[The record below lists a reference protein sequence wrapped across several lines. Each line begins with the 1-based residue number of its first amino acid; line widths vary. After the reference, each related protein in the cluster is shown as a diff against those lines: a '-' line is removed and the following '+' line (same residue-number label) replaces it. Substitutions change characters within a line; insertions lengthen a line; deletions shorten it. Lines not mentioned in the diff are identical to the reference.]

1 MYPPAHA
8 ERHARKL
15 NAASADGRP
24 AAERSDLRIPA
35 VPDGAG
41 ELDLPPPI
49 LQSWKRCLAQP
60 DLDPF
65 RPMEPQVLDQGRLR
79 ERTEPLAGLVR
90 LAESELRL
98 LLESFSDSGYA
109 VILTDADGVILR
121 HLCDLTLEREL
132 RKAGLWT
139 GADWGESRAG
149 TNGIGTCIVEGR
161 PITVHREDHFLR
173 QNIDLTCSAAPIRDP
188 DGRLLGVLDA
198 SCCSADDS
206 RSGQSLARALVCKS
220 ATILENQHFL
230 RQFRD
235 RRVLRFHS
243 RPEGIGHP
251 QEALIALAEDSRVLA
266 LNQAALALLGFG
278 DRERLRGRALS
289 EILSGNLDPL
299 LYSVPSKE
307 GTIREL
313 RDQARGQRLYGFV
326 YQYRKPQRRTDLRVP
341 ASTQIAIRG
350 QPACRGDLCN
360 LETLAGSDPGMQQAA
375 GRARRVMDKRIPIL
389 LHGETGT
396 GKELFS
402 QALHRAS
409 SRRDKPFVALNC
421 ASIPE
426 TLIESEL
433 FGYKHGA
440 FTGASREGRRGKIA
454 ESSGGTLFLDEIGDM
469 PLAMQSRLLRVLES
483 QEVVPLGGEQPVKVE
498 LNVIAASHRDLAQL
512 VVEGRFRED
521 LYYRL
526 NGITLHLTPLRLR
539 GDLEEIVLKVLE
551 AENDTGAEL
560 RVTPE
565 AMAALLAFEWPG
577 NIRQLRNVIR
587 TAVALCEEGVIEV
600 VHLNLP
606 RLPRTASP
614 GAEPVPRPAATAE
627 TNPDPAERDPEP
639 EGPLKAAELKVIRDC
654 LTRNGWNISRT
665 AAALDMSRNTLY
677 RKIRRHGIV
686 PG

>member
-1 MYPPAHA
+1 MHPPTHA
-8 ERHARKL
+8 QRHARKL
-15 NAASADGRP
+15 SKATAWGRP
-24 AAERSDLRIPA
+24 PIDATDQCGDEAPA
-35 VPDGAG
+35 TIKALG
-41 ELDLPPPI
+41 LPPSI
-49 LQSWKRCLAQP
+49 LQSWQRCLAHP

-65 RPMEPQVLDQGRLR
+65 RPVEPQVLDQGRLR
-79 ERTEPLAGLVR
+79 ERTEALAGLVR

-109 VILTDADGVILR
+109 VILTDAEGVILR

-132 RKAGLWT
+132 RRAGLWT
-139 GADWGESRAG
+139 GANWGESSAG

-161 PITVHREDHFLR
+161 PITVHRDDHFLR
-173 QNIDLTCSAAPIRDP
+173 QNIDLSCSAAPIRDP
-188 DGRLLGVLDA
+188 DGQLLGVLDA
-198 SCCSADDS
+198 SCCSADES
-206 RSGQSLARALVCKS
+206 RSAQSLARALVCKS

-230 RQFRD
+230 RLFRD
-235 RRVLRFHS
+235 YRVLRFHS

-251 QEALIALAEDSRVLA
+251 QEALMALGEDSRVLA
-266 LNQAALALLGFG
+266 LNEAALALLGFG
-278 DRERLRGRALS
+278 ERGRLLGRPLS
-289 EILSGNLDPL
+289 DILAGNLDPL
-299 LYSVPSKE
+299 LHSVPSKE
-307 GTIREL
+307 GTIRDL
-313 RDQARGQRLYGFV
+313 RDQARGQPLYGFV
-326 YQYRKPQRRTDLRVP
+326 YRYRKPQRRVDPRMP
-341 ASTQIAIRG
+341 PHTQIRARD
-350 QPACRGDLCN
+350 QLTQCRDLCD

-409 SRRDKPFVALNC
+409 SRRDRPFVALNC
-421 ASIPE
+421 AAIPE

-469 PLAMQSRLLRVLES
+469 PLAMQSRLLRVLET
-483 QEVVPLGGEQPVKVE
+483 QEVVPLGGEQPVKVD
-498 LNVIAASHRDLAQL
+498 LNAIAASHRDLAQL

-551 AENDTGAEL
+551 AENDTGTAL
-560 RVTPE
+560 GVTPE

-587 TAVALCEEGVIEV
+587 TAVALSEEGVVEV
-600 VHLNLP
+600 GHLNLP
-606 RLPRTASP
+606 RLPRTAGLGP
-614 GAEPVPRPAATAE
+614 APTRLDEPCPVP
-627 TNPDPAERDPEP
+627 DPMSG
-639 EGPLKAAELKVIRDC
+639 GPLKEAEHRVIREC
-654 LTRNGWNISRT
+654 LTRHGWNISRA

-677 RKIRRHGIV
+677 RKMRRHGIV

>member
-1 MYPPAHA
+1 MLPPLHA
-8 ERHARKL
+8 ERHSRKL
-15 NAASADGRP
+15 DAAC
-24 AAERSDLRIPA
+24 AAVGSEMPGAVGAPGGPRSGGGD
-35 VPDGAG
+35 
-41 ELDLPPPI
+41 LDLPPPI
-49 LQSWKRCLAQP
+49 FQSWQRCLAVP
-60 DLDPF
+60 ELDPF
-65 RPMEPQVLDQGRLR
+65 RPLEPRVLEQSRLR
-79 ERTEPLAGLVR
+79 ERTEPLAGLMH

-109 VILTDADGVILR
+109 VLLTDAEGVILR
-121 HLCDLTLEREL
+121 HLCDTGIERAL
-132 RKAGLWT
+132 QRAGLWT
-139 GADWGESRAG
+139 GADWRESQAG

-188 DGRLLGVLDA
+188 HGRLLGVLDA
-198 SCCSADDS
+198 SCCSADES
-206 RSGQSLARALVCKS
+206 RAGQALSRALVCKS

-230 RQFRD
+230 RAFRD

-243 RPEGIGHP
+243 SPERIGHP
-251 QEALIALAEDSRVLA
+251 QEALIALGDDNRVLA
-266 LNQAALALLGFG
+266 LNGAALTLLGFG
-278 DRERLRGRALS
+278 ERERLCGRSLQ

-313 RDQARGQRLYGFV
+313 RDHARGQRLFGFV
-326 YQYRKPQRRTDLRVP
+326 YQYRKPLRSDGRLP
-341 ASTQIAIRG
+341 AATPIAARG
-350 QPACRGDLCN
+350 KPEARADLCD
-360 LETLAGSDPGMQQAA
+360 LDVLAGSDPGMLQAA
-375 GRARRVMDKRIPIL
+375 GRGRRVIDKRISIL

-402 QALHRAS
+402 RALHGAS

-421 ASIPE
+421 AAIPE

-469 PLAMQSRLLRVLES
+469 PLAMQSRLLRVLET
-483 QEVVPLGGEQPVKVE
+483 QEVVPLGGEQAVKVD

-512 VVEGRFRED
+512 VVEGQFRED
-521 LYYRL
+521 IYYRL

-539 GDLEEIVLKVLE
+539 GDLEDIVLKVLE
-551 AENDTGAEL
+551 AENDTGSEL
-560 RVTPE
+560 RVAPE

-587 TAVALCEEGVIEV
+587 TAVALCENGLIEAG
-600 VHLNLP
+600 HLNLP
-606 RLPRTASP
+606 RLPR
-614 GAEPVPRPAATAE
+614 AACAVSE
-627 TNPDPAERDPEP
+627 TNLPTALDLRSAAADREP
-639 EGPLKAAELKVIRDC
+639 EGTLKEAERRAIVDC
-654 LTRNGWNISRT
+654 LNRHGWNISRS

-677 RKIRRHGIV
+677 RKIRRHGIASD
-686 PG
+686 